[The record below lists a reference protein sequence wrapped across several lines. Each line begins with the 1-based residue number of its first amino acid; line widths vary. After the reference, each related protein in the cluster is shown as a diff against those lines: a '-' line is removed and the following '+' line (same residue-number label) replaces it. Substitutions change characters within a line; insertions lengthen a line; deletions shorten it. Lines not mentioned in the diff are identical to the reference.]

1 MFGYVR
7 ICKEELNNDDYDRFR
22 AYYCGLCKAIGK
34 ISGSAR
40 LGLSYDMTCLLVLLS
55 AVLETEDEI
64 SPRRCMLHPGKKQN
78 IIISNSVVEYVAGIS
93 VLLAYRKS
101 EDDLRD
107 EKTPKAL
114 AGYITH
120 KKAFGKIL
128 NDFSDYD
135 EKISENLKKLSVLEK
150 EKCSDSDM
158 VADCFA
164 KICEVIFT
172 PDFIKDAGTRTA
184 LAWLGYNMGRWI
196 YLIDAFDDLEKD
208 LGKAYNPFS
217 DRIKNPKTDF
227 LKLAGELE
235 VTLTYTLANISAYT
249 EIIIET
255 IR

>member
-1 MFGYVR
+1 M
-7 ICKEELNNDDYDRFR
+7 
-22 AYYCGLCKAIGK
+22 
-34 ISGSAR
+34 
-40 LGLSYDMTCLLVLLS
+40 
-55 AVLETEDEI
+55 
-64 SPRRCMLHPGKKQN
+64 
-78 IIISNSVVEYVAGIS
+78 
-93 VLLAYRKS
+93 
-101 EDDLRD
+101 
-107 EKTPKAL
+107 
-114 AGYITH
+114 
-120 KKAFGKIL
+120 
-128 NDFSDYD
+128 
-135 EKISENLKKLSVLEK
+135 LEK

-235 VTLTYTLANISAYT
+235 VTLTYTLANISAAYDMLDIKRNDNILKNILYPGLFGMQNKVLKLQ
-249 EIIIET
+249 EVNNGSL
-255 IR
+255 